1 VLNLLDK
8 NIQKKILDFVYI
20 KPRTIQE
27 ISQLLGKN
35 WRTADSYVEK
45 ISKETGLIAQRTFRG
60 GTRGALKIV
69 FWNNVEKI
77 SSNQFQ
83 ERLMKQIES
92 TRHKEDFSPLDIYQ
106 YVDKKQ
112 KRAFS
117 EIVVDESLSKTQ
129 DIEEFFARAEK
140 QILYFSG
147 NMSFLQLKEK
157 KKSIL
162 DIIEA
167 AAKRG
172 VSIKVVARVD
182 ITGLENFKK
191 LMEINTKLGKDMVEI
206 RHAIHPLR
214 GFIIDDKEIRLKEEK
229 VPSKYKIGELTQKT
243 RIFYEIYDEE
253 WVAWL
258 QKVFWNLFSTSIDS
272 NIRVKDLEMIKK
284 L

>member
-1 VLNLLDK
+1 LLDK
-8 NIQKKILDFVYI
+8 IIQRKILDFVYI

-35 WRTADSYVEK
+35 WRTADTYVER
-45 ISKETGLIAQRTFRG
+45 ISKETGLIGERTFRG

-106 YVDKKQ
+106 YVDKAK
-112 KRAFS
+112 KKAFS
-117 EIVVDESLSKTQ
+117 EAVEDEMVSKTQ
-129 DIEEFFARAEK
+129 DIDEFFARAEK

-147 NMSFLQLKEK
+147 NMSFLEMKEK

-162 DIIEA
+162 QIIES

-172 VSIKVVARVD
+172 VSIKVVARID
-182 ITGLENFKK
+182 IASLDNFKK
-191 LMEINTKLGKDMVEI
+191 LMEINSKLGKDAIEI
-206 RHAIHPLR
+206 RHAVHPLR

-229 VPSKYKIGELTQKT
+229 IASKYKIGELKSTT

-258 QKVFWNLFSTSIDS
+258 QKVFWNLFSTSIDA
-272 NIRVKDLEMIKK
+272 NIRVKDLEKIKK